1 MDLFPPPLPG
11 DVGTPLQLFWDCLAF
26 RHHLWGWSRLRRQSG
41 LGKVPAQP
49 LAGESSPGE
58 PPPCPSFP
66 GGVLGRGRELP
77 ASYPPASSLRLP
89 PPSPPALLQEE
100 IQQLKSKLE
109 KVEKERNELR
119 LNSDRL
125 ESRVGLCH
133 YWDGVWCCAS
143 LPQPMVSFPLPPPD
157 HRTDIGA
164 DRRAEHWRVGL
175 PAAGR

>member
-26 RHHLWGWSRLRRQSG
+26 RHHLWGWSQHDG
-41 LGKVPAQP
+41 GAGWGKSLPRAWQGRAAPGSPHPAHP
-49 LAGESSPGE
+49 AR
-58 PPPCPSFP
+58 
-66 GGVLGRGRELP
+66 GVLGCGRELP

-125 ESRVGLCH
+125 ESRVG
-133 YWDGVWCCAS
+133 
-143 LPQPMVSFPLPPPD
+143 P
-157 HRTDIGA
+157 
-164 DRRAEHWRVGL
+164 
-175 PAAGR
+175 